1 MVKVGTSKLNRM
13 QVKATLDL
21 LAEFVMVSGV
31 SPKNFVVISAY
42 KPNVG
47 YGNRILRNYPLLK
60 DMPPLQT
67 ADSFHGREGDLSAV
81 ITGTKKGHSAGFVS
95 NENRLNVMITRQKSA
110 LLIVGDMLAT
120 GPVEGNK
127 MAVQT
132 ADKEA
137 KKGKVT
143 YETDGTF
150 VFSKVRA
157 LRALI
162 RMVHAMGRI
171 YEPEALSEE
180 ESEARDVLLAAEEKK
195 VRENEEAAE
204 RAHLIPE
211 DLDSRDNGQSESL
224 QVLEMEGLEFS

>member
-1 MVKVGTSKLNRM
+1 M

-21 LAEFVMVSGV
+21 LAEFVMLSGV
-31 SPKNFVVISAY
+31 SPKKFVVISAY

-47 YGNRILRNYPLLK
+47 YGNRILRNYPILK

-95 NENRLNVMITRQKSA
+95 KENRLNVMITRQKSA

-120 GPVEGNK
+120 GPVEGDK
-127 MAVQT
+127 KAVQK

-137 KKGKVT
+137 KNGKVT
-143 YETDGTF
+143 YETDGTP

-157 LRALI
+157 LRSLI

-171 YEPEALSEE
+171 YEPQAVSEE
-180 ESEARDVLLAAEEKK
+180 ESEARDALLAAEEKK
-195 VRENEEAAE
+195 AREEEEAAE
-204 RAHLIPE
+204 RAQRILK
-211 DLDSRDNGQSESL
+211 DLDNRKYGQSESL
-224 QVLEMEGLEFS
+224 EELDEEAMDLS